1 MGTSTAGRE
10 PAAATAKERPRG
22 KGTPSQAEIVAAA
35 LTLIDT
41 HGLDKFSVSALAAEL
56 GMFQPHVYRRVASRQ
71 QLLDLVVDRIMSEA
85 GTPEV
90 EPSEWHAWLLD
101 WGARVRRAWQRHPRA
116 GALIYHG
123 DEVSR
128 SAMDRVLGV
137 LLASFPDD
145 FVVVAGKAY
154 LSYVF
159 GATLLEVRALS
170 AGEPS
175 SNDDV
180 PPAESPYRS
189 IQAFALIEA
198 DRAGTEEAAE
208 RDFLQGLSILLDGF
222 RAHAAT
228 G

>member
-10 PAAATAKERPRG
+10 PAAPTAPDRPRG
-22 KGTPSQAEIVAAA
+22 KGTPSQAEIVTAA
-35 LTLIDT
+35 LAFIDT

-71 QLLDLVVDRIMSEA
+71 QLLDLVVDQIMTEVGA
-85 GTPEV
+85 PDV
-90 EPSEWHAWLLD
+90 EPSQWHAWLLD

-123 DEVSR
+123 DEASR

-145 FVVVAGKAY
+145 VVVVAGKAY

-170 AGEPS
+170 AGEPP
-175 SNDDV
+175 DPGEA
-180 PPAESPYRS
+180 PPAASPYRN
-189 IQAFALIEA
+189 IQEFARLEVN
-198 DRAGTEEAAE
+198 RGTTEEAAE

-222 RAHAAT
+222 RAHAAK